1 MGNHL
6 SKSSSSP
13 TPDISVVDYTAPQY
27 IISMDFPSL
36 RKLYKKEYCDKL
48 VLLTSDI
55 LERYFSDQQI
65 GQFIQRIAHGEEEYN
80 FFEDSEPSLQ
90 DSQQRNRISKFYVK
104 IAHLY
109 AVILMTI
116 NPTYLYKDSEGNM
129 QQASLYEK
137 GKIPENAPR
146 DILKLN
152 VCKKRIQTL
161 ENKNKNKNNVETDGN
176 ITVGPDICTEDEPGI
191 PELEN
196 LYFDDKYDFATG
208 TFTGMSKSTAKKYKK
223 DLLLFYQV
231 FTGEKTKHLPP
242 EITKFS
248 DIKLRNYQKTERC
261 AFRKSSVSFRGNN
274 QLFYNYANNLKKM
287 IRTANKNQQALL
299 SVVNQLFVYTNEDDD
314 KEENQDENK
323 EEEDKPQQIRISPEL
338 TETKLQE
345 LVVHT
350 RALIIKLYLTCEM
363 DYVNGL
369 KMYEAIVEQ
378 KILDTSQRQID
389 NLQQLSEELVFDE
402 DLR

>member
-1 MGNHL
+1 L
-6 SKSSSSP
+6 EP
-13 TPDISVVDYTAPQY
+13 T
-27 IISMDFPSL
+27 
-36 RKLYKKEYCDKL
+36 
-48 VLLTSDI
+48 
-55 LERYFSDQQI
+55 
-65 GQFIQRIAHGEEEYN
+65 
-80 FFEDSEPSLQ
+80 
-90 DSQQRNRISKFYVK
+90 QQRHRISKFYVK

-116 NPTYLYKDSEGNM
+116 NPTYLYKDLNGNM

-137 GKIPENAPR
+137 GNIPVNAPR
-146 DILKLN
+146 DIYKLN
-152 VCKKRIQTL
+152 VCKNRIQTL
-161 ENKNKNKNNVETDGN
+161 ENKNTTERPDAIDGN
-176 ITVGPDICTEDEPGI
+176 ITVGPDICNEDEPGI

-208 TFTGMSKSTAKKYKK
+208 TFMGMSKATAKKYKK

-231 FTGEKTKHLPP
+231 FTGEKTKQLPP

-287 IRTANKNQQALL
+287 IRTANKNQQVLL
-299 SVVNQLFVYTNEDDD
+299 SIVNQLFVYYIEEDNG
-314 KEENQDENK
+314 EEEDNK
-323 EEEDKPQQIRISPEL
+323 EEEEEDNGEEENGEEEEKEEDTKKNKRIQIRISPDL

-389 NLQQLSEELVFDE
+389 NLQQLSEELVFDR
-402 DLR
+402 DLE